1 VNETWELVGMDL
13 IGKLT
18 KTEKGNQYIC
28 VLIDYFTKWV
38 EAYPLPSKSAED
50 GTMCIVNFFH
60 RFGAPKRI
68 LTDQGREFVNQ

>member
-1 VNETWELVGMDL
+1 MDL

-18 KTEKGNQYIC
+18 MTEKGNQYIC

-38 EAYPLPSKSAED
+38 EAFPLVSKTAEEV
-50 GTMCIVNFFH
+50 TRCIVDFVY

-68 LTDQGREFVNQ
+68 LTDQGREFVNQVCYMSLIN